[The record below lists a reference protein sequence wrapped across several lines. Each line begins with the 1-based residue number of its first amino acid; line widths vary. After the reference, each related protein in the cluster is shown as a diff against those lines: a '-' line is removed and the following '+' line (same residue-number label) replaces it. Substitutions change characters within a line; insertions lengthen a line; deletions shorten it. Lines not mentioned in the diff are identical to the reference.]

1 MFLLQ
6 DLFFIGPFYHLEF
19 PEEIKVLIALD
30 IDLQFRQSIEEGV
43 RPYSVVSKLVIITTN
58 CTQN

>member
-30 IDLQFRQSIEEGV
+30 IDLQFR
-43 RPYSVVSKLVIITTN
+43 
-58 CTQN
+58 